1 MMKDI
6 NTIRIADDTYAD
18 INVIF
23 QMMPNNMLE
32 KINKKFVDFIKNQ
45 ASETR
50 GISNINPY
58 IPIREQKLSKET
70 ETILALLY
78 YSYFEE
84 KENKNIIIFNNEKDV
99 KSEMKEQKSNAKNIL
114 LVNKKKENV
123 FMNIL
128 NYLKKWFK

>member
-23 QMMPNNMLE
+23 QMMPNSMLE

-78 YSYFEE
+78 SSYFVE